1 MAEVNCDA
9 VDIAIVGGG
18 IAGLAAAAALADSGR
33 TVAVLEAR
41 ELPQQM
47 PGMGIA
53 PEDYDSR
60 VSALTPRS
68 IGFLKQLGAWP
79 AIEEARTCPYQH
91 MTVWDAEGTGRIE
104 FDAQEVSA
112 DSLGSIV
119 ENRVI
124 TAALAQQ
131 VRTLPGVRVMA
142 PARLADI
149 QRLGLQESSHDDA
162 NGSEEGSEET
172 LLELEDGIK
181 LRCRLLI
188 AADGA
193 LSPTRDLL
201 GMRTREWEYGHRA
214 IVTTV
219 AFERGHQ
226 DTAWQRFLQ
235 SGPLALLPLQSP
247 EDKACSIV
255 WSIEEHLADEL
266 LAMDDE
272 AFAEA
277 LGQASEYALGKVT
290 ACAPRMA
297 FPLRQRHAVDY
308 ILPGVALVGDAA
320 HTIHPLAG
328 QGINLGLAD
337 VQVLAE
343 ELDTAL
349 HRGLSPGRVDVLSR
363 YQRRRKGDNLAMM
376 AAMDGFKRLFEQ
388 EAPPL
393 RWLRNTGMRAI
404 AGLPRVKRQIIR
416 QAMGVG

>member
-1 MAEVNCDA
+1 MGEPVWDDTES

-18 IAGLAAAAALADSGR
+18 IAGLAAAAALASAGR

-41 ELPQQM
+41 ELQTDVSTSTET
-47 PGMGIA
+47 
-53 PEDYDSR
+53 PEDYDAR

-68 IGFLKQLGAWP
+68 MDFLKELGAWSI
-79 AIEEARTCPYQH
+79 IEAARACAYRH

-112 DSLGSIV
+112 QSLGSIV
-119 ENRVI
+119 ENRII
-124 TAALAQQ
+124 TAALAQR
-131 VRTLPGVRVMA
+131 VRAMPGVRVLA
-142 PARLADI
+142 PARLANLH
-149 QRLGLQESSHDDA
+149 RRAAGDDHRDA
-162 NGSEEGSEET
+162 QET
-172 LLELEDGIK
+172 LLQLDGGEN
-181 LRCRLLI
+181 LRCQLLI

-201 GMRTREWEYGHRA
+201 GMRTREWDYGHRA
-214 IVTTV
+214 IVTTA
-219 AFERGHQ
+219 AFEQAHQ

-235 SGPLALLPLQSP
+235 TGPLALLPLASSG
-247 EDKACSIV
+247 DRMCSIV
-255 WSIEEHLADEL
+255 WSIEEHRADAL
-266 LAMDDE
+266 LALND
-272 AFAEA
+272 AGFAAA
-277 LGQASEYALGKVT
+277 LGEASEYALGAVT
-290 ACAPRMA
+290 ACASRKA

-308 ILPGVALVGDAA
+308 VLPGVALVGDAA

-343 ELDTAL
+343 ELATAMG
-349 HRGLSPGRVDVLSR
+349 RGLNPGRIDVLSR

-388 EAPPL
+388 QAPPL
-393 RWLRNTGMRAI
+393 RWLRNSGMRTLAS
-404 AGLPRVKRQIIR
+404 LPMVKRRIIR

>member
-1 MAEVNCDA
+1 MAEADYDK

-18 IAGLAAAAALADSGR
+18 IAGLAAAAALAGSGR
-33 TVAVLEAR
+33 SVAVLEAR
-41 ELPQQM
+41 ELPQATMVQ
-47 PGMGIA
+47 GGS
-53 PEDYDSR
+53 PEDYDAR

-68 IGFLKQLGAWP
+68 IGFLTQLDVWS
-79 AIEEARTCPYQH
+79 AIEAARCCAYQH

-112 DSLGSIV
+112 DSLGTIV
-119 ENRVI
+119 ENRLI
-124 TAALAQQ
+124 TAALAQKVQ
-131 VRTLPGVRVMA
+131 SLSGVRVLA
-142 PARLADI
+142 PARLSDLSLDERGA
-149 QRLGLQESSHDDA
+149 
-162 NGSEEGSEET
+162 
-172 LLELEDGIK
+172 LLTLEDGGR
-181 LRCRLLI
+181 LHTQLLI

-219 AFERGHQ
+219 EFENPHQ
-226 DTAWQRFLQ
+226 HTAWQRFLQ
-235 SGPLALLPLQSP
+235 SGPLALLPLEST
-247 EDKACSIV
+247 DDRLCSIV

-266 LAMDDE
+266 LARSDA
-272 AFAEA
+272 AFAKA
-277 LGQASEYALGKVT
+277 LGEASEYTLGKVT
-290 ACAPRMA
+290 ACAPRKA

-308 ILPGVALVGDAA
+308 VLPGVALVGDAA

-343 ELDTAL
+343 ELNTAFV
-349 HRGLSPGRVDVLSR
+349 RGLGPGRMDVLRR

-388 EAPPL
+388 DAPPL
-393 RWLRNTGMRAI
+393 RWLRNTGMRTV
-404 AGLPRVKRQIIR
+404 AGLPMVKRRIIR

>member
-1 MAEVNCDA
+1 MPEASCDS

-18 IAGLAAAAALADSGR
+18 IAGLAAAAALAGSGR

-41 ELPQQM
+41 ELPQPASVQGDT
-47 PGMGIA
+47 PS
-53 PEDYDSR
+53 DYDAR

-68 IGFLKQLGAWP
+68 IDFLKQLGVWP
-79 AIEEARTCPYQH
+79 AIEAARSCPYAH

-112 DSLGSIV
+112 ESLGSIV
-119 ENRVI
+119 ENSVI
-124 TAALAQQ
+124 TSALAHKVQS
-131 VRTLPGVRVMA
+131 LNGIRVLA
-142 PARLADI
+142 PARLSD
-149 QRLGLQESSHDDA
+149 LSLDEH
-162 NGSEEGSEET
+162 GSI
-172 LLELEDGIK
+172 LKLEDGGH
-181 LRCRLLI
+181 LRCQLLI

-193 LSPTRDLL
+193 RSPTRELL

-219 AFERGHQ
+219 AFEAPHQ
-226 DTAWQRFLQ
+226 HTAWQRFLQ
-235 SGPLALLPLQSP
+235 TGPLALLPLAST
-247 EDKACSIV
+247 DDRLCSIV

-277 LGQASEYALGKVT
+277 LGQASEHVLGQVT
-290 ACAPRMA
+290 ACAPRKG

-308 ILPGVALVGDAA
+308 VLPGVALVGDAA

-337 VQVLAE
+337 VQVLAQE
-343 ELDTAL
+343 INTAL
-349 HRGLSPGRVDVLSR
+349 ARGLSPGRMDVLGR

-388 EAPPL
+388 HAPPW
-393 RWLRNTGMRAI
+393 RWLRNTGMRTV
-404 AGLPRVKRQIIR
+404 AGLPMVKRRIIR

>member
-1 MAEVNCDA
+1 MVDVDCDL

-33 TVAVLEAR
+33 SVAVLEAR
-41 ELPQQM
+41 ELPQLKV
-47 PGMGIA
+47 GNGSS
-53 PEDYDSR
+53 PEDYDAR

-68 IGFLKQLGAWP
+68 IAFLKQLGAWP
-79 AIEEARTCPYQH
+79 AIEEARSCPYQH

-124 TAALAQQ
+124 TAALARQ
-131 VRTLPGVRVMA
+131 VQTLGGLRVMA
-142 PARLADI
+142 PARLTNI
-149 QRLGLQESSHDDA
+149 QRLRSSDDGTDA
-162 NGSEEGSEET
+162 GET
-172 LLELEDGIK
+172 LLELEGGGS

-193 LSPTRDLL
+193 LSPTRELL

-235 SGPLALLPLQSP
+235 SGPLALLPLDSP
-247 EDKACSIV
+247 DDRLCSIV
-255 WSIEEHLADEL
+255 WSIEEHLADDI

-272 AFAEA
+272 AFAQA
-277 LGQASEYALGKVT
+277 LGEASEFALGEVLG
-290 ACAPRMA
+290 CAPRKA

-308 ILPGVALVGDAA
+308 VLPGVALVGDAA

-343 ELDTAL
+343 ELNTAMQ
-349 HRGLSPGRVDVLSR
+349 RGLSPGRMDVLSR

-393 RWLRNTGMRAI
+393 RWLRNTGMRALS
-404 AGLPRVKRQIIR
+404 GLPRVKRQIIR

>member
-1 MAEVNCDA
+1 MGEANYDK

-18 IAGLAAAAALADSGR
+18 IAGLAAAAALAGSGCS
-33 TVAVLEAR
+33 VVVLEAR
-41 ELPQQM
+41 ELPQSTVL
-47 PGMGIA
+47 PGDS
-53 PEDYDSR
+53 PEDYDAR

-68 IGFLKQLGAWP
+68 IDFLEQLDVWP
-79 AIEEARTCPYQH
+79 VIEATRCCAYQH

-112 DSLGSIV
+112 ESLGTIV
-119 ENRVI
+119 ENRLV
-124 TAALAQQ
+124 TAALAQKVQ
-131 VRTLPGVRVMA
+131 ALGDVRVLA
-142 PARLADI
+142 PARLSDLSLDEHGA
-149 QRLGLQESSHDDA
+149 
-162 NGSEEGSEET
+162 
-172 LLELEDGIK
+172 LLKLEDGGRIHAQ
-181 LRCRLLI
+181 LLI

-193 LSPTRDLL
+193 LSPTRELL

-219 AFERGHQ
+219 AFENPHQ
-226 DTAWQRFLQ
+226 HTAWQRFLQ
-235 SGPLALLPLQSP
+235 TGPLALLPLDSA
-247 EDKACSIV
+247 DDRLCSIV

-266 LAMDDE
+266 LAMDDPD
-272 AFAEA
+272 FAKA
-277 LGQASEYALGKVT
+277 LGEASEYTLGKVT
-290 ACAPRMA
+290 ACAPRKA

-308 ILPGVALVGDAA
+308 VLPGVALVGDAA

-343 ELDTAL
+343 ELNTAFA
-349 HRGLSPGRVDVLSR
+349 RGLGPGRMDVLSR

-388 EAPPL
+388 DAPPL
-393 RWLRNTGMRAI
+393 RWLRNTGMRTV
-404 AGLPRVKRQIIR
+404 AGLPMVKRRIIR